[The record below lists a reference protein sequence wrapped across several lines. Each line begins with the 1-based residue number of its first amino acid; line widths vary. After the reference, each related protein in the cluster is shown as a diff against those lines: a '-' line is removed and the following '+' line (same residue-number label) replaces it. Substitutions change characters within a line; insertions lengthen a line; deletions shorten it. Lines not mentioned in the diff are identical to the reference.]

1 MAIKKQC
8 TNMRIYV
15 SSDYNL
21 LVGNSFK
28 KIADRI
34 NVEAKSNN
42 LFLVSN
48 KKVVGEGGKS
58 S

>member
-1 MAIKKQC
+1 
-8 TNMRIYV
+8 MRIYV
-15 SSDYNL
+15 SKDYNL
-21 LVGNSFK
+21 LVGSSLK
-28 KIADRI
+28 KIAERI

-42 LFLVSN
+42 LSLVSN

>member
-1 MAIKKQC
+1 
-8 TNMRIYV
+8 MRIYV
-15 SSDYNL
+15 STNYNL
-21 LVGNSFK
+21 LVGSSFK
-28 KIADRI
+28 KIANRI

>member
-1 MAIKKQC
+1 MAVKKQC

-15 SSDYNL
+15 STDYNL
-21 LVGNSFK
+21 LVGGSFK

-58 S
+58 I